1 LFFDGLSN
9 IFTIKSL
16 PLQKNKYLMGLH
28 CILIVKLQISGN
40 WKKQLQRTRVL
51 VISFKDQFKSEKVN
65 HFHES
70 SGLTGYNVYNP
81 KRLDTVFEISYC
93 RTLEQLSKGQPQF
106 LFNSNVR
113 N

>member
-1 LFFDGLSN
+1 
-9 IFTIKSL
+9 
-16 PLQKNKYLMGLH
+16 MGLH
-28 CILIVKLQISGN
+28 CILIVKPQTSGN
-40 WKKQLQRTRVL
+40 WKNHLQRTGVL
-51 VISFKDQFKSEKVN
+51 VISFKDQFKIEKVN

-70 SGLTGYNVYNP
+70 SGLRGYNVYNP
-81 KRLDTVFEISYC
+81 KRLDTVFEISYG

>member
-1 LFFDGLSN
+1 MS
-9 IFTIKSL
+9 
-16 PLQKNKYLMGLH
+16 LH
-28 CILIVKLQISGN
+28 CILIIKPQISGN
-40 WKKQLQRTRVL
+40 WKKQLQRTGVL

-70 SGLTGYNVYNP
+70 SGLTSYDVYNL
-81 KRLDTVFEISYC
+81 KRLDTVFEISYG